1 MIDIEKIKALLASSA
16 TGYDIELKTGIS
28 RTQIGN
34 YRKDPDKVMK
44 MSLENA
50 MKLQNYYEEEN
61 KMDYRKEMEN
71 LKKDNAVN
79 GRITVYIY
87 ENKEECL
94 QELSVNADEPHETYE
109 FMKEELAYLDDE
121 KTIYSVDLGNG
132 MPTYYDDEKE
142 AYDSI

>member
-50 MKLQNYYEEEN
+50 LKLQTYKE
-61 KMDYRKEMEN
+61 EMEMNYAYELELLQRGNATNGN
-71 LKKDNAVN
+71 LKVD
-79 GRITVYIY
+79 IY
-87 ENKEECL
+87 ENKEELL
-94 QELSVNADEPHETYE
+94 QRLSENADDPKETYE
-109 FMKEELAYLDDE
+109 YMKEELDYLADD
-121 KTIYSVDLGNG
+121 KKLYTVDIGNG
-132 MPTYYDDEKE
+132 FPTYYDDAKE

>member
-34 YRKDPDKVMK
+34 YRKYSEKVMK

-71 LKKDNAVN
+71 LQKDNAVN

-94 QELSVNADEPHETYE
+94 QELSVNADDPKETYE
-109 FMKEELAYLDDE
+109 YMKEELDYLTDD
-121 KTIYSVDLGNG
+121 KKIYQVDIGNG
-132 MPTYYDDEKE
+132 FPTYYDDAKE